1 MHYDKKIKII
11 IKLKSPV
18 LMTDVPGDQN
28 MVESKFYLTGSS
40 IMGIFA
46 DKYIKKHNGIA
57 DDFFYNSFLRGGF
70 TFTDA
75 FKLIDDGKNGLVP
88 AYMLPLSIQKK
99 KHDESGECIEYFL
112 NDDESEKKENKDGMK
127 NKFQYVGGFGSIN
140 NGFIKTVAVKSGI
153 SFHGAINNGKP
164 DNDIFNYE
172 WIAPF
177 QTFISYVLGSEDDL
191 KSFLIFLKES
201 ADTAY
206 GYDGKIVLN
215 AYIGRSRT
223 AEYGNID
230 MIISDIED
238 IAVLSNNDG
247 ELDDLCIMTLLS
259 DAIIYNEY
267 GFSTADV
274 NDLAKYLG
282 SSVKIKKSAIRKKT
296 VENFIG
302 KWSARK
308 PMENVITAGSS
319 FLIERNSL
327 PENYKD
333 FEICGIGERTNEGFG
348 RVAFNLNVKRQLKK
362 EELTE
367 RNLSYLHKK
376 PLLTN
381 ISKKIIERRIIVFIK
396 DQLAIE
402 AIKKANEA
410 DSQFI
415 TGSLSS
421 KLKNFAK
428 AIKEI
433 KDFENFQKNINDLRK
448 VAKDK
453 LSGASIEN
461 ISMLDFLNK
470 FGYEKSE
477 NNKLF
482 IKDKINEI
490 LQKFGIKEFLR
501 KINAENVDKSNNSK
515 VLDESTFMTDENL
528 TEFQKVYLINFFT
541 QLKRK
546 NKRRQDEKE

>member
-1 MHYDKKIKII
+1 
-11 IKLKSPV
+11 
-18 LMTDVPGDQN
+18 MTDVPGDQN
-28 MVESKFYLTGSS
+28 MVESKLYLTGSS
-40 IMGIFA
+40 LMGIFA

-57 DDFFYNSFLRGGF
+57 DDFFYNSFLRGGL

-75 FKLIDDGKNGLVP
+75 FKLIDDKKKGLVP
-88 AYMLPLSIQKK
+88 AYILPLSVQKK
-99 KHDESGECIEYFL
+99 KHDESGDCIEYFL
-112 NDDESEKKENKDGMK
+112 ADDESEEKKDKDGMK
-127 NKFQYVGGFGSIN
+127 NKFQSVGGFGSIN
-140 NGFIKTVAVKSGI
+140 DGFIKTVEVKSGI
-153 SFHGAINNGKP
+153 SFHGAINNGKS

-177 QTFISYVLGSEDDL
+177 QTFISYALGSEDYL
-191 KSFLIFLKES
+191 KTFLRFLKES

-206 GYDGKIVLN
+206 DYDGEIFLN

-223 AEYGNID
+223 AEYGKID

-238 IAVLSNNDG
+238 ISFKSNNDE

-274 NDLAKYLG
+274 NDLAKCLG
-282 SSVKIKKSAIRKKT
+282 TSVKIKKSAIRKKT

-319 FLIERNSL
+319 FLIERSSL
-327 PENYKD
+327 SENYKD
-333 FEICGIGERTNEGFG
+333 FEIYGIGERTNEGFG

-362 EELTE
+362 EEATE
-367 RNLSYLHKK
+367 PNLSYLNKI
-376 PLLTN
+376 PPLTN

-410 DSQFI
+410 DSRII

-421 KLKNFAK
+421 KLKNFTK
-428 AIKEI
+428 AIKKI
-433 KDFENFQKNINDLRK
+433 KDFEHFQKNINALRK

-453 LSGASIEN
+453 LSEASIEN

-470 FGYEKSE
+470 FGYENDK
-477 NNKLF
+477 KLF
-482 IKDKINEI
+482 IENKINEI
-490 LQKFGIKEFLR
+490 MQKFGIKEFLR
-501 KINAENVDKSNNSK
+501 KINAENADKSNNST
-515 VLDESTFMTDENL
+515 VLNESTFMADENL
-528 TEFQKVYLINFFT
+528 TEFQKVYLINLFT

-546 NKRRQDEKE
+546 NKRRQDEKK

>member
-1 MHYDKKIKII
+1 MHYDKRIKII

-28 MVESKFYLTGSS
+28 MVESKLYLTGSS
-40 IMGIFA
+40 LMGIFA

-57 DDFFYNSFLRGGF
+57 DDFFYNSFLRGGL

-75 FKLIDDGKNGLVP
+75 FKLIDDKKKGLVP
-88 AYMLPLSIQKK
+88 AYILPLSVQKK
-99 KHDESGECIEYFL
+99 KHDESGDCIEYFL
-112 NDDESEKKENKDGMK
+112 ADDESEEKKDKDGMK
-127 NKFQYVGGFGSIN
+127 NKFQSVGGFGSIN
-140 NGFIKTVAVKSGI
+140 DGFIKTVEVKSGI
-153 SFHGAINNGKP
+153 SFHGAINNGKS

-177 QTFISYVLGSEDDL
+177 QTFISYALGSEDYL
-191 KSFLIFLKES
+191 KTFLRFLKES

-206 GYDGKIVLN
+206 DYDGEIFLN

-223 AEYGNID
+223 AEYGKID

-238 IAVLSNNDG
+238 ISFKSNNDE

-274 NDLAKYLG
+274 NDLAKCLG
-282 SSVKIKKSAIRKKT
+282 TSVKIKKSAIRKKT

-319 FLIERNSL
+319 FLIERSSL
-327 PENYKD
+327 SENYKD
-333 FEICGIGERTNEGFG
+333 FEIYGIGERTNEGFG

-362 EELTE
+362 EEATE
-367 RNLSYLHKK
+367 PNLSYLNKI
-376 PLLTN
+376 PPLTN

-410 DSQFI
+410 DSRII

-421 KLKNFAK
+421 KLKNFTK
-428 AIKEI
+428 AIKKI
-433 KDFENFQKNINDLRK
+433 KDFEHFQKNINALRK

-453 LSGASIEN
+453 LSEASIEN

-470 FGYEKSE
+470 FGYENDK
-477 NNKLF
+477 KLF
-482 IKDKINEI
+482 IENKINEI
-490 LQKFGIKEFLR
+490 MQKFGIKEFLR
-501 KINAENVDKSNNSK
+501 KINAENADKSNNST
-515 VLDESTFMTDENL
+515 VLNESTFMADENL
-528 TEFQKVYLINFFT
+528 TEFQKVYLINLFT

-546 NKRRQDEKE
+546 NKRRQDEKK

>member
-1 MHYDKKIKII
+1 MHYDKRIKII

-28 MVESKFYLTGSS
+28 MVESKLYLTGSS
-40 IMGIFA
+40 LMGIFA

-57 DDFFYNSFLRGGF
+57 DDFFYNSFLRGGL

-75 FKLIDDGKNGLVP
+75 FKLIDDKKKGLVP
-88 AYMLPLSIQKK
+88 AYILPLSVQKK
-99 KHDESGECIEYFL
+99 KHDESGDCIEYFL
-112 NDDESEKKENKDGMK
+112 ADDESEEKKDKDGMK
-127 NKFQYVGGFGSIN
+127 NKFQSVGGFGSIN
-140 NGFIKTVAVKSGI
+140 DGFIKTVEVKSGI
-153 SFHGAINNGKP
+153 SFHGAINNGKS

-177 QTFISYVLGSEDDL
+177 QTFISYALGSEDYL
-191 KSFLIFLKES
+191 KTFLRFLKEY

-206 GYDGKIVLN
+206 DYDGEIFLN

-223 AEYGNID
+223 AEYGKID

-238 IAVLSNNDG
+238 ISFKSNNDE

-274 NDLAKYLG
+274 NDLAKCLG
-282 SSVKIKKSAIRKKT
+282 TSVKIKKSAIRKKT

-319 FLIERNSL
+319 FLIERSSL
-327 PENYKD
+327 SENYKD
-333 FEICGIGERTNEGFG
+333 FEIYGIGERTNEGFG

-362 EELTE
+362 EEATE
-367 RNLSYLHKK
+367 PNLSYLNKI
-376 PLLTN
+376 PPLTN

-410 DSQFI
+410 DSRII

-421 KLKNFAK
+421 KLKNFTK
-428 AIKEI
+428 AIKKI
-433 KDFENFQKNINDLRK
+433 KDFEHFQKNINALRK

-453 LSGASIEN
+453 LSEASIEN

-470 FGYEKSE
+470 FGYENDK
-477 NNKLF
+477 KLF
-482 IKDKINEI
+482 IENKINEI
-490 LQKFGIKEFLR
+490 MQKFGIKEFLR
-501 KINAENVDKSNNSK
+501 KINAENADKSNNST
-515 VLDESTFMTDENL
+515 VLNESTFMADENL
-528 TEFQKVYLINFFT
+528 TEFQKVYLINLFT

-546 NKRRQDEKE
+546 NKRRQDEKK

>member
-1 MHYDKKIKII
+1 MHYDKRIKII

-28 MVESKFYLTGSS
+28 MVESKLYLTGSS
-40 IMGIFA
+40 LMGIFA

-57 DDFFYNSFLRGGF
+57 DDFFYNSFLRGGL

-75 FKLIDDGKNGLVP
+75 FKLIDDKKKGLVP
-88 AYMLPLSIQKK
+88 AYILPLSVQKK
-99 KHDESGECIEYFL
+99 KHDESGDCIEYFL
-112 NDDESEKKENKDGMK
+112 ADDESEEKKDKDGMK
-127 NKFQYVGGFGSIN
+127 NKFQSVGGFGSIN
-140 NGFIKTVAVKSGI
+140 DGFIKTVEVKSGI
-153 SFHGAINNGKP
+153 SFHGAINNGKS

-177 QTFISYVLGSEDDL
+177 QTFISYALGSEDYL
-191 KSFLIFLKES
+191 KTFLRFLKES

-206 GYDGKIVLN
+206 DYDGEIFLN

-223 AEYGNID
+223 AEYGKID

-238 IAVLSNNDG
+238 ISFKSNNDE

-274 NDLAKYLG
+274 NDLAKCLG
-282 SSVKIKKSAIRKKT
+282 TSVKIKKSAIRKKT

-319 FLIERNSL
+319 FLIERSSL
-327 PENYKD
+327 SENYKD
-333 FEICGIGERTNEGFG
+333 FEIYGIGERTNEGFG

-362 EELTE
+362 EEATE
-367 RNLSYLHKK
+367 PNLSYLNKI
-376 PLLTN
+376 PPLTN

-410 DSQFI
+410 DSRII

-421 KLKNFAK
+421 KLKNFTK
-428 AIKEI
+428 AIKKI
-433 KDFENFQKNINDLRK
+433 KDFEHFQKNINALRK

-453 LSGASIEN
+453 LSEASIEN

-470 FGYEKSE
+470 FGYENDK
-477 NNKLF
+477 KLF
-482 IKDKINEI
+482 IENKINEI
-490 LQKFGIKEFLR
+490 MQKFGIKEFLR
-501 KINAENVDKSNNSK
+501 KINVENADKSNNST
-515 VLDESTFMTDENL
+515 VLNESTFMADENL
-528 TEFQKVYLINFFT
+528 TEFQKVYLINLFT

-546 NKRRQDEKE
+546 NKRRQDEKK

>member
-1 MHYDKKIKII
+1 MHYDKRIKII

-28 MVESKFYLTGSS
+28 MVESKLYLTGSS
-40 IMGIFA
+40 LMGIFA

-57 DDFFYNSFLRGGF
+57 DDFFYISFLRGGL

-75 FKLIDDGKNGLVP
+75 FKLIDDKKKGLVP
-88 AYMLPLSIQKK
+88 AYILPLSVQKK
-99 KHDESGECIEYFL
+99 KHDESGDCIEYFL
-112 NDDESEKKENKDGMK
+112 ADDESEEKKDKDGMK
-127 NKFQYVGGFGSIN
+127 NKFQSVGGFGSIN
-140 NGFIKTVAVKSGI
+140 DGFIKTVEVKSGI
-153 SFHGAINNGKP
+153 SFHGAINNGKS

-177 QTFISYVLGSEDDL
+177 QTFISYVLGSEDYL
-191 KSFLIFLKES
+191 KTFLRFLKES
-201 ADTAY
+201 AETAY
-206 GYDGKIVLN
+206 DYDGEIFLK

-223 AEYGNID
+223 AEYGKID

-238 IAVLSNNDG
+238 ISFKSNNDE

-274 NDLAKYLG
+274 NDLAKCLG
-282 SSVKIKKSAIRKKT
+282 TSVKIKKSAIRKKT

-319 FLIERNSL
+319 FLIERSSL

-333 FEICGIGERTNEGFG
+333 FEIYGIGERTNEGFG

-362 EELTE
+362 EEASE
-367 RNLSYLHKK
+367 PNLSYLNKI
-376 PLLTN
+376 PPLTN

-410 DSQFI
+410 DSRII

-421 KLKNFAK
+421 KLKNFTK
-428 AIKEI
+428 AIKKI
-433 KDFENFQKNINDLRK
+433 KDFEHFQKNINALRK

-453 LSGASIEN
+453 LSEASIEN

-470 FGYEKSE
+470 FGYENDK
-477 NNKLF
+477 KLF
-482 IKDKINEI
+482 IENKINEI
-490 LQKFGIKEFLR
+490 MQKFGIKEFLR
-501 KINAENVDKSNNSK
+501 KINVENADKSNNST
-515 VLDESTFMTDENL
+515 VLNESTFMADENL
-528 TEFQKVYLINFFT
+528 TEFQKVYLINLFT

-546 NKRRQDEKE
+546 NKRRQNEKK

>member
-1 MHYDKKIKII
+1 MHYDKRIKII

-28 MVESKFYLTGSS
+28 MVESKLYLTGSS
-40 IMGIFA
+40 LMGIFA

-57 DDFFYNSFLRGGF
+57 DDFFYNSFLRGGL

-75 FKLIDDGKNGLVP
+75 FKLIDDKKKGLVP
-88 AYMLPLSIQKK
+88 AYILPLSIQKK
-99 KHDESGECIEYFL
+99 KHDESGDCIEYFL
-112 NDDESEKKENKDGMK
+112 ADDESEEKKDKDGMK
-127 NKFQYVGGFGSIN
+127 NKFQSVGGFGSIN
-140 NGFIKTVAVKSGI
+140 DGFIKTVEVKSGI
-153 SFHGAINNGKP
+153 SFHGAINNGKS

-177 QTFISYVLGSEDDL
+177 QTFISYVLGSEDYL
-191 KSFLIFLKES
+191 KTFLRFLKES
-201 ADTAY
+201 AETAY
-206 GYDGKIVLN
+206 DYDGEIFLN

-223 AEYGNID
+223 AEYGKID

-238 IAVLSNNDG
+238 ISFKSNNDE

-274 NDLAKYLG
+274 NDLAKCLG
-282 SSVKIKKSAIRKKT
+282 TSVKIKKSAIRKKT

-319 FLIERNSL
+319 FLIERSSL

-333 FEICGIGERTNEGFG
+333 FEIYGIGERTNEGFG

-362 EELTE
+362 EEATE
-367 RNLSYLHKK
+367 PNLSYLNKI
-376 PLLTN
+376 PPLTN

-410 DSQFI
+410 DSRII

-421 KLKNFAK
+421 KLKNFTK
-428 AIKEI
+428 AIKKI
-433 KDFENFQKNINDLRK
+433 KDFEHFQKNINALRK

-453 LSGASIEN
+453 LSEASIEN

-470 FGYEKSE
+470 FGYENDK
-477 NNKLF
+477 KLF
-482 IKDKINEI
+482 IENKINEI
-490 LQKFGIKEFLR
+490 MQKFGIKEFLR
-501 KINAENVDKSNNSK
+501 KINAENADKSNNST
-515 VLDESTFMTDENL
+515 VLNESTFMADENL
-528 TEFQKVYLINFFT
+528 TEFQKVYLINLFT

-546 NKRRQDEKE
+546 NKRRQDEKK

>member
-1 MHYDKKIKII
+1 MHYDKRIKII

-28 MVESKFYLTGSS
+28 MVESKLYLTGSS
-40 IMGIFA
+40 LMGIFA

-57 DDFFYNSFLRGGF
+57 DDFFYNSFLRGGL

-75 FKLIDDGKNGLVP
+75 FKLIDDKKKGLVP
-88 AYMLPLSIQKK
+88 AYILPLSVQKK
-99 KHDESGECIEYFL
+99 KHDESGDCIEYFL
-112 NDDESEKKENKDGMK
+112 ADDESEEKKDKDGMK
-127 NKFQYVGGFGSIN
+127 NKFQSVGGFGSIN
-140 NGFIKTVAVKSGI
+140 DGFIKTVEVKSGI
-153 SFHGAINNGKP
+153 SFHGAINNGKS

-177 QTFISYVLGSEDDL
+177 QTFISYALGSEDYL
-191 KSFLIFLKES
+191 KTFLRFLKES

-206 GYDGKIVLN
+206 DYDGEIFLN

-223 AEYGNID
+223 AEYGKID

-238 IAVLSNNDG
+238 ISFKSNNDE

-274 NDLAKYLG
+274 NDLVKCLG
-282 SSVKIKKSAIRKKT
+282 TSVKIKKSAIRKKT

-319 FLIERNSL
+319 FLIERSSL

-333 FEICGIGERTNEGFG
+333 FEIYGIGERTNEGFG

-362 EELTE
+362 EEATE
-367 RNLSYLHKK
+367 PNLSYLNKI
-376 PLLTN
+376 PPLTN

-410 DSQFI
+410 DSRII

-421 KLKNFAK
+421 KLKNFTK
-428 AIKEI
+428 AIKKI
-433 KDFENFQKNINDLRK
+433 KDFEHFQKNINALRK

-453 LSGASIEN
+453 LSEASIEN

-470 FGYEKSE
+470 FGYENDK
-477 NNKLF
+477 KLF
-482 IKDKINEI
+482 IENKINEI
-490 LQKFGIKEFLR
+490 MQKFGIKEFLR
-501 KINAENVDKSNNSK
+501 KINVENADKSNNST
-515 VLDESTFMTDENL
+515 VLNESTFMADENL
-528 TEFQKVYLINFFT
+528 TEFQKVYLINLFT

-546 NKRRQDEKE
+546 NKRRQDEKK

>member
-1 MHYDKKIKII
+1 MHYDKRIKII

-28 MVESKFYLTGSS
+28 MVESKLYLTGSS
-40 IMGIFA
+40 LMGIFA

-57 DDFFYNSFLRGGF
+57 DDFFYISFLRGGL

-75 FKLIDDGKNGLVP
+75 FKLIDDKKKGLVP
-88 AYMLPLSIQKK
+88 AYILPLSVQKK
-99 KHDESGECIEYFL
+99 KHDESGDCIEYFL
-112 NDDESEKKENKDGMK
+112 ADDESEEKKDKDGMK
-127 NKFQYVGGFGSIN
+127 NKFQSVGGFGSIN
-140 NGFIKTVAVKSGI
+140 DGFIKTVEVKSGI
-153 SFHGAINNGKP
+153 SFHGAINNGKS

-177 QTFISYVLGSEDDL
+177 QTFISYVLGSEDYL
-191 KSFLIFLKES
+191 KTFLRFLKES
-201 ADTAY
+201 AETAY
-206 GYDGKIVLN
+206 DYDGEIFLK

-238 IAVLSNNDG
+238 ISFKSNNDE

-274 NDLAKYLG
+274 NDLAKCLG
-282 SSVKIKKSAIRKKT
+282 TSVKIKKSAIRKKT

-319 FLIERNSL
+319 FLIERSSL

-333 FEICGIGERTNEGFG
+333 FEIYGIGERTNEGFG

-362 EELTE
+362 EEASE
-367 RNLSYLHKK
+367 PNLSYLNKI
-376 PLLTN
+376 PPLTN

-410 DSQFI
+410 DSRII

-421 KLKNFAK
+421 KLKNFTK
-428 AIKEI
+428 AIKKI
-433 KDFENFQKNINDLRK
+433 KDFEHFQKNINALRK

-453 LSGASIEN
+453 LSEASIEN

-470 FGYEKSE
+470 FGYENDK
-477 NNKLF
+477 KLF
-482 IKDKINEI
+482 IENKINEI
-490 LQKFGIKEFLR
+490 MQKFGIKEFLR
-501 KINAENVDKSNNSK
+501 KINVENADKSNNST
-515 VLDESTFMTDENL
+515 VLNESTFMADENL
-528 TEFQKVYLINFFT
+528 TEFQKVYLINLFT

-546 NKRRQDEKE
+546 NKRRQNEKK

>member
-1 MHYDKKIKII
+1 MHYDKRIKII

-28 MVESKFYLTGSS
+28 MVESKLYLTGSS
-40 IMGIFA
+40 LMGIFA

-57 DDFFYNSFLRGGF
+57 DDFFYNSFLRGGL

-75 FKLIDDGKNGLVP
+75 FKLIDDKKKGLVP
-88 AYMLPLSIQKK
+88 AYILPLSVQKK
-99 KHDESGECIEYFL
+99 KHDESGDCIEYFL
-112 NDDESEKKENKDGMK
+112 ADDESEEKKDKDGMK
-127 NKFQYVGGFGSIN
+127 NKFQSVGGFGSIN
-140 NGFIKTVAVKSGI
+140 DDFIKTVTVKSGI
-153 SFHGAINNGKP
+153 SFHGAINNGKS

-177 QTFISYVLGSEDDL
+177 QTFISYALGSEDNL
-191 KSFLIFLKES
+191 KTFLRFLKES

-206 GYDGKIVLN
+206 DYDGEIFLN

-238 IAVLSNNDG
+238 ISFKSNNDE

-274 NDLAKYLG
+274 NDLAKCLG
-282 SSVKIKKSAIRKKT
+282 TSVKIKKSAIRKKT

-319 FLIERNSL
+319 FLIERSSL

-333 FEICGIGERTNEGFG
+333 FEIYGIGERTNEGFG
-348 RVAFNLNVKRQLKK
+348 RVVFNLNVKRQLKK
-362 EELTE
+362 EEATE
-367 RNLSYLHKK
+367 RNLSYLNKI
-376 PLLTN
+376 PPLTN

-410 DSQFI
+410 DSRII

-421 KLKNFAK
+421 KLKNFTK
-428 AIKEI
+428 AIKKI
-433 KDFENFQKNINDLRK
+433 KDFEHFQKNINALRK

-453 LSGASIEN
+453 LSEASIEN

-470 FGYEKSE
+470 FGYENDK
-477 NNKLF
+477 KLF
-482 IKDKINEI
+482 IENKINEI
-490 LQKFGIKEFLR
+490 MQKFGIKEFLR
-501 KINAENVDKSNNSK
+501 KINAENADKSNNST
-515 VLDESTFMTDENL
+515 VLNESTFMADENL
-528 TEFQKVYLINFFT
+528 TEFQKVYLINLFT

-546 NKRRQDEKE
+546 NKRRQDEKK

>member
-1 MHYDKKIKII
+1 MHYDKRIKII

-18 LMTDVPGDQN
+18 LMTDVSGDQN
-28 MVESKFYLTGSS
+28 MVESKLYLTGSS
-40 IMGIFA
+40 LMGIFA
-46 DKYIKKHNGIA
+46 YKYIKKNNGIA
-57 DDFFYNSFLRGGF
+57 DDFFYNSFLRGGL

-88 AYMLPLSIQKK
+88 AYILPLSIQKK
-99 KHDESGECIEYFL
+99 KHDESGHCIEYFL
-112 NDDESEKKENKDGMK
+112 ADDESEEKKDKDGMK
-127 NKFQYVGGFGSIN
+127 NKFQSVGGFGSIN
-140 NGFIKTVAVKSGI
+140 DDFIKTVTVKSGI
-153 SFHGAINNGKP
+153 SFHGAINNGKS

-177 QTFISYVLGSEDDL
+177 QTFISYALGSEDNL
-191 KSFLIFLKES
+191 KTFLRFLKES

-206 GYDGKIVLN
+206 DYDGEIFLN

-238 IAVLSNNDG
+238 ISFKSNNDE

-274 NDLAKYLG
+274 NDLAKCLG
-282 SSVKIKKSAIRKKT
+282 TSVKIKKSAIRKKT

-319 FLIERNSL
+319 FLIERSSL

-333 FEICGIGERTNEGFG
+333 FEIYGIGERTNEGFG
-348 RVAFNLNVKRQLKK
+348 RVVFNLNVKRQLKK
-362 EELTE
+362 EEATE
-367 RNLSYLHKK
+367 RNLSYLNKI
-376 PLLTN
+376 PPLTN

-410 DSQFI
+410 DSRII

-421 KLKNFAK
+421 KLKNFTK
-428 AIKEI
+428 AIKKI
-433 KDFENFQKNINDLRK
+433 KDFEHFQKNINALRK

-453 LSGASIEN
+453 LSEASIEN

-470 FGYEKSE
+470 FGYENDK
-477 NNKLF
+477 KLF
-482 IKDKINEI
+482 IENKINEI
-490 LQKFGIKEFLR
+490 MQKFGIKEFLR
-501 KINAENVDKSNNSK
+501 KINAENADKSNNST
-515 VLDESTFMTDENL
+515 VLNESTFMADENL
-528 TEFQKVYLINFFT
+528 TEFQKVYLINLFT

-546 NKRRQDEKE
+546 NKRRQDEKK

>member
-1 MHYDKKIKII
+1 MHYDKRIKII

-28 MVESKFYLTGSS
+28 MVESKLYLTGSS
-40 IMGIFA
+40 LMGIFA

-57 DDFFYNSFLRGGF
+57 DDFFYNSFLRGGL

-75 FKLIDDGKNGLVP
+75 FKLIDDKKKGLVP
-88 AYMLPLSIQKK
+88 AYILPLSVQKK
-99 KHDESGECIEYFL
+99 KHDESGDCIEYFL
-112 NDDESEKKENKDGMK
+112 ADDESEEKKDKDGMK
-127 NKFQYVGGFGSIN
+127 NKFQSVGGFGSIN
-140 NGFIKTVAVKSGI
+140 DGFIKTVEVKSGI
-153 SFHGAINNGKP
+153 SFHGAINNGKS

-177 QTFISYVLGSEDDL
+177 QTFISYALGSEDYL
-191 KSFLIFLKES
+191 KTFLRFLKES

-206 GYDGKIVLN
+206 DYDGEIFLN

-223 AEYGNID
+223 AEYGKID

-238 IAVLSNNDG
+238 ISFKSNNDE

-274 NDLAKYLG
+274 NDLAKCLG
-282 SSVKIKKSAIRKKT
+282 TSVKIKKSAIRKKT

-319 FLIERNSL
+319 FLIERSSL

-333 FEICGIGERTNEGFG
+333 FEIYGIGERTNEGFG

-362 EELTE
+362 EEATE
-367 RNLSYLHKK
+367 PNLSYLNKI
-376 PLLTN
+376 PPLTN

-410 DSQFI
+410 DSRII

-421 KLKNFAK
+421 KLKNFTK
-428 AIKEI
+428 AIKKI
-433 KDFENFQKNINDLRK
+433 KDFEHFQKNINALRK

-453 LSGASIEN
+453 LSEASIEN

-470 FGYEKSE
+470 FGYENDK
-477 NNKLF
+477 KLF
-482 IKDKINEI
+482 IENKINEI
-490 LQKFGIKEFLR
+490 MQKFGIKEFLR
-501 KINAENVDKSNNSK
+501 KINAENADKSNNST
-515 VLDESTFMTDENL
+515 VLNESTFMADENL
-528 TEFQKVYLINFFT
+528 TEFQKVYLINLFT

-546 NKRRQDEKE
+546 NKRRQDEKK